1 MGVAKLGQSLDVLSR
16 MPSNSVDC
24 CVTSPPYWGLR
35 DYGFAGQIGLEA
47 TPEEWCA
54 KLVEIFAQVRR
65 VLKPTGTL
73 WLNIGD
79 CYIAKPHGYGPS
91 ADPKYKKGRD
101 RSNERLASGNR
112 AICSGLKQKDLVG
125 QPWMLAFALRVD
137 GWYLRRDIIWH
148 KPNAMPESTKDRPG
162 TAHEYLFLLSKSER
176 YFYDNEAIKE
186 PCTGNAHHRGKGGNP
201 KAVAGW
207 QYGPGSHKPAEYA
220 KPKACGAGSRMKF
233 DRDPAHQTP
242 AKIRAKQNRSF
253 SEAVVGLVDKRNK
266 RSVWSIPTA
275 PFRGAHFATFPKK
288 LVEPCILAGTPANG
302 CCGICGAPAQCE
314 CTLQAGRRPAVVL
327 DPFAGSF
334 TTCAVAQR
342 LGRDWYAI
350 EGNGDYYKLGLERMK
365 GVA

>member
-24 CVTSPPYWGLR
+24 CVTSPPYWSLR
-35 DYGFAGQIGLEA
+35 DYGFDGQIGLEA

-79 CYIAKPHGYGPS
+79 CYSTGAGAGKSYG
-91 ADPKYKKGRD
+91 GG
-101 RSNERLASGNR
+101 ERGKRWASVGAPTPLNR
-112 AICSGLKQKDLVG
+112 LPIEGIKTKDLVG

-148 KPNAMPESTKDRPG
+148 KPNAMPESVRDRPA
-162 TAHEYLFLLSKSER
+162 TAHEYLFLLTKSEE
-176 YFYDNEAIKE
+176 YFYDYKAVME
-186 PCTGNAHHRGKGGNP
+186 PTTGNAHSRGKGGNP
-201 KAVAGW
+201 KAVYGW
-207 QYGPGSHKPAEYA
+207 AQGPGAHDAVTHNVKRV
-220 KPKACGAGSRMKF
+220 CGANSRIRL
-233 DRDPAHQTP
+233 DRDPSHQTE
-242 AKIRAKQNRSF
+242 AKVRAKQNRSF
-253 SEAVVGLVDKRNK
+253 SEAVTQTVPMRNR
-266 RSVWSIPTA
+266 RSVWSIPTS
-275 PFRGAHFATFPKK
+275 PFRGAHFATFPER

-302 CCGICGAPAQCE
+302 VCALCGAPAQCE

-350 EGNGDYYKLGLERMK
+350 EGNADYYQLGLERMK
-365 GVA
+365 GVV